1 MPASATK
8 QTRAD
13 LKNHVYMQIA
23 KTLSQLS
30 TCRRLQVGA
39 VLLGNDGSVV
49 GTGYNGSLP
58 GLAHCDEVTCNTE
71 RRCLRTRHAERSALD
86 YSQAHVATAY
96 VTHEPC
102 LRCTQDLIA
111 RGCKM
116 IYFEVAYFGSPEE
129 ADARARL
136 VHESGAS
143 KVQLH
148 LACNSDERTVR
159 KPVLLDVDQGG
170 TNHE

>member
-1 MPASATK
+1 MSASVNS

-30 TCRRLQVGA
+30 TCNRLKVGA
-39 VLLGNDGSVV
+39 VLLGSDGSVV

-58 GLAHCDEVTCNTE
+58 GLAHCNEATCNPK

-86 YSQAHVATAY
+86 YSQAQVATAY

-111 RGCKM
+111 QGCKL
-116 IYFEVAYFGSPEE
+116 IYFEVSYFGSSEE
-129 ADARARL
+129 TEARERL
-136 VHESGAS
+136 MSESGAC
-143 KVQLH
+143 KTQLH
-148 LACNSDERTVR
+148 MAHNSDERTM
-159 KPVLLDVDQGG
+159 
-170 TNHE
+170 

>member
-1 MPASATK
+1 MSALFSALSQK
-8 QTRAD
+8 RTRAD

-30 TCRRLQVGA
+30 TCNRLKVGA

-58 GLAHCDEVTCNTE
+58 GLAHCDEATCNPE

-86 YSQAHVATAY
+86 YSQARVATAY

-111 RGCKM
+111 RGCKV

-129 ADARARL
+129 AEARERL
-136 VHESGAS
+136 MRESGAC
-143 KVQLH
+143 KMQLH
-148 LACNSDERTVR
+148 LACISDERTAHNGD
-159 KPVLLDVDQGG
+159 KP
-170 TNHE
+170 